1 MDFVAQSARKGV
13 PMKACAA
20 TVLAII
26 ISGAAPAYPDYTVMG
41 AFMWARDFDEAA
53 RELMVTAPGDLGRLE
68 HHPAY
73 VRAVPTPDHFLPLA
87 YLAGLAAAA
96 GHGTT
101 TLVDG
106 YALGSLSMTAYGLDV
121 PATPHPG
128 PAGAARPEVQ
138 HGAPPLPDAPADD
151 TNL

>member
-1 MDFVAQSARKGV
+1 MLG
-13 PMKACAA
+13 
-20 TVLAII
+20 
-26 ISGAAPAYPDYTVMG
+26 SGNVVHNLRMIDPRQPEG
-41 AFMWARDFDEAA
+41 AFVWARDFDEAA
-53 RELMVTAPGDLGRLE
+53 RDVMASEPGDLGRLE

-96 GHGTT
+96 GHSTA

-121 PATPHPG
+121 PVTSDLG
-128 PAGAARPEVQ
+128 PAGAQDPATQ
-138 HGAPPLPDAPADD
+138 HGAPPLPDAPPDD